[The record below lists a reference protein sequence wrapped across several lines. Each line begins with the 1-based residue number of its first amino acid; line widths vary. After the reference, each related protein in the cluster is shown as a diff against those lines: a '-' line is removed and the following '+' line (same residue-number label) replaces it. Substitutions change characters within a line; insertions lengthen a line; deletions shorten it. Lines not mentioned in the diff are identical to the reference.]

1 MCGLYMKHL
10 IAELIVISAWSLKS
24 LVPIVSDAYS
34 VFSTEQSYTI
44 NNEMKLSKLVTNTLI
59 YEKSEVVWQKYM
71 NLQAYSERSSLRY
84 V

>member
-1 MCGLYMKHL
+1 MYVLYMKQL
-10 IAELIVISAWSLKS
+10 IAELIVISAWSFKS

-44 NNEMKLSKLVTNTLI
+44 NNEMKLRKLVNNTLI

>member
-1 MCGLYMKHL
+1 MKHL

-24 LVPIVSDAYS
+24 LVPTVSDAYS

-44 NNEMKLSKLVTNTLI
+44 NNEMKLRKLVTNTLI

-71 NLQAYSERSSLRY
+71 NLRAYSERSSLRY